1 MLIEFEDTKQH
12 NNESNEAIDDEISQ
26 LRSKQNDLQNKIT
39 DADDHIQKLLADNE
53 DSNVKYNDMKDS

>member
-26 LRSKQNDLQNKIT
+26 LRIKQNDLQNKIT

>member
-26 LRSKQNDLQNKIT
+26 LRNKQNDLQNKIT

>member
-26 LRSKQNDLQNKIT
+26 LRNKQHDLQNKIT

-53 DSNVKYNDMKDS
+53 DSNAKYNDMKDS